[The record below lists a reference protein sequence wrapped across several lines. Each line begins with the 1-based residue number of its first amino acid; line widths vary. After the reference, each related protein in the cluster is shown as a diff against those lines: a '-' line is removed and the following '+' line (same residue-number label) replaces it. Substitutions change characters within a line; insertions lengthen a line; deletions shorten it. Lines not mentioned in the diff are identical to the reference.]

1 MKFIQKTLGSSQKSD
16 KAGERGLE
24 ATQLHTEK
32 SPNAHLS
39 LLLAYTACT
48 TNVVGLGD

>member
-1 MKFIQKTLGSSQKSD
+1 MKFIKKTLGSSQNSN
-16 KAGERGLE
+16 KAGECGLE

-32 SPNAHLS
+32 SPNTHLS
-39 LLLAYTACT
+39 LLRAYTACT